1 MIDPIYIQ
9 LAITLARLYMHAADE
24 LDSKTREELRET
36 LNALNDQLKSQPD
49 LQRKRG

>member
-1 MIDPIYIQ
+1 MIDPIYVQ

-24 LDSKTREELRET
+24 LDKKTREELRET
-36 LNALNDQLKSQPD
+36 LNTLNERLKAQPD